1 MFAKTEGRLFG
12 QRNADPSRGDD
23 RTQPSQNEPTTSSVY
38 EAVVQIRRIVADLAL
53 HMSRQDQNFAAL
65 FTAIEE
71 VNAQIR
77 KRRYVETDERDR
89 KIDAPVH
96 DSDGSGAEAIARV
109 FGVQSSP
116 QPTIAPSEVIEY
128 PYSKDQPSPSPTYV
142 AAYLAYME
150 LSRAFD
156 RVDTLD
162 NYLSK
167 RERAFL
173 RSRFFRDSAR

>member
-12 QRNADPSRGDD
+12 QRNADLSRGDN
-23 RTQPSQNEPTTSSVY
+23 RTQPSQSLAAPIGGGY
-38 EAVVQIRRIVADLAL
+38 DRIERLEQDFGAL
-53 HMSRQDQNFAAL
+53 I
-65 FTAIEE
+65 TAIEE
-71 VNAQIR
+71 VSAQIR

-89 KIDAPVH
+89 KIDAPVY
-96 DSDGSGAEAIARV
+96 DSGGGSGGSYDPSRASARV
-109 FGVQSSP
+109 FDVQQSP
-116 QPTIAPSEVIEY
+116 QPTIEY

-142 AAYLAYME
+142 TAYLAYME

-162 NYLSK
+162 NHLSK

-173 RSRFFRDSAR
+173 RNRFFRDSAR